1 MCSMTVLTAW
11 FFSCHLSMSG
21 IHLFLYFYRSIP
33 VLVVHF
39 CDYSFCIRICPVLL
53 HLFVFEY
60 VLASSIVLLIS
71 VRLSVSASAFNIFA
85 LVFTILF
92 ASVFI
97 ALAIYLFFFSH
108 YPWSLLARWWGS
120 YLMSWQREWNKANS
134 IIFLQNSQT
143 PLQRIPCTW
152 KHRHSGNRLSAAP
165 NK

>member
-1 MCSMTVLTAW
+1 MTVLTAR

-39 CDYSFCIRICPVLL
+39 CNYSFCIRICPVLL

-97 ALAIYLFFFSH
+97 ALAIYLFFFSLITLGLFWPGDGVLTSCH
-108 YPWSLLARWWGS
+108 DNVSEIKP
-120 YLMSWQREWNKANS
+120 
-134 IIFLQNSQT
+134 T
-143 PLQRIPCTW
+143 P
-152 KHRHSGNRLSAAP
+152 
-165 NK
+165 